1 MAQQTLNAG
10 SPPIVWSTV
19 EDAFTKINANFDE
32 LYGSIGGPGGVLD
45 FTSLSTDIKPSSSEV
60 YDLGSPTARWRDLY
74 LAGSSLY
81 LGSAQ
86 ITADGAGIVNLPLG
100 TTVNGEL
107 IINPSE
113 TAFKTITVSGQ
124 SNIVADS
131 FEDTLTVAS
140 GTGIALT
147 TNAGTDTLTIANS
160 GVTGLAGTVGQ
171 IGVSAATGSVTLTN
185 LGVTSLT
192 GTVGGIGVSAA
203 AGSVTLTNLG
213 VKQIVGTASQIGV
226 TGDGTG
232 IVTITNLA
240 PASPTFRFIVV
251 DGATLQPVSADNIS
265 DTLNLISG
273 PGLTI
278 TKDTATDTLTFSVNS
293 NLDIRGS
300 VFADDSTMLVD
311 ATNGVLRGNFIGS
324 VFADDSSQLIDGNTA
339 TVYGNIEATTLRTSE
354 EKIALGENAGLNQ
367 AYRAVAIGASAGS
380 EDQGIRAVAIG
391 GQAGELRQSNY
402 GVAVGASAAYFEQ
415 GDSAVAIGD
424 NAGQS
429 SQGDYAIAVGHY
441 AGHNN
446 QSANSIILNASGAI
460 LNGAAAGFF
469 VNPIR
474 STATAT
480 GPVMYNPTTKELFYN
495 TVLEFAGSLISTNDS
510 SGITV
515 DVQTTFNTDV
525 TFDNDIAVNG
535 QVTIGGDLI
544 INGTTTTINSVT
556 LTVDD
561 KNIELGSTV
570 SPTDV
575 TADGGGITLK
585 GSTDKSFTYVNA
597 TGLWTANIGV
607 AATSFTGA
615 AATATTAST
624 AASVGYLG
632 VPASA
637 TTTSATLAIGDVGK
651 HIYVTT
657 DGQTITIPANSAVPY
672 PIGTAISFVAG
683 PSPVVTLSIANNDT
697 MYLAGTGT
705 TGTRTLAAHGMAT
718 AIKVAATTW
727 YINGSG
733 LT

>member
-32 LYGSIGGPGGVLD
+32 LYGSIGGPGGILD

-100 TTVNGEL
+100 TTVNGQL
-107 IINPSE
+107 IIDPAN
-113 TAFKTITVSGQ
+113 TAFKTFSVAGQ
-124 SNIVADS
+124 SDIVADS
-131 FEDTLTVAS
+131 VIDTLTVAS

-185 LGVTSLT
+185 LGVTSLA
-192 GTVGGIGVSAA
+192 GTVGGIGVSAST
-203 AGSVTLTNLG
+203 GSITLTNLG
-213 VKQIVGTASQIGV
+213 VKQIVGTPSQIGV

-251 DGATLQPVSADNIS
+251 DNETLQPVSADNIS

-273 PGLTI
+273 NGLTI

-293 NLDIRGS
+293 SLDIKGS
-300 VFADDSTMLVD
+300 VFGDDSSIIVDGTENKIYATGGFVGNLTGNVIGNVTGNIIGNIIGDVKGSLFGDDST
-311 ATNGVLRGNFIGS
+311 AIING
-324 VFADDSSQLIDGNTA
+324 ID
-339 TVYGNIEATTLRTSE
+339 
-354 EKIALGENAGLNQ
+354 
-367 AYRAVAIGASAGS
+367 
-380 EDQGIRAVAIG
+380 
-391 GQAGELRQSNY
+391 
-402 GVAVGASAAYFEQ
+402 
-415 GDSAVAIGD
+415 
-424 NAGQS
+424 
-429 SQGDYAIAVGHY
+429 
-441 AGHNN
+441 
-446 QSANSIILNASGAI
+446 
-460 LNGAAAGFF
+460 
-469 VNPIR
+469 
-474 STATAT
+474 
-480 GPVMYNPTTKELFYN
+480 N
-495 TVLEFAGSLISTNDS
+495 TVTGTTVTGGAVRLTGGTISTSDS
-510 SGITV
+510 SGIAVTV
-515 DVQTTFNTDV
+515 ATTFNSDV
-525 TFDNDIAVNG
+525 TVENELTVNG
-535 QVTIGGDLI
+535 QVTIGGELI
-544 INGTTTTINSVT
+544 IGGSLIVNGTTTTINSVT

-570 SPTDV
+570 SPTDA

-585 GSTDKSFTYVNA
+585 GSTDKTFNYVNS

-615 AATATTAST
+615 AAIATTAST
-624 AASVGYLG
+624 AASVGYMG
-632 VPASA
+632 IPQSA
-637 TTTSATLAIGDVGK
+637 TATTATLAIGDAGK

-657 DGQTITIPANSAVPY
+657 NTQTITIPANSVVPY
-672 PIGTAISFVAG
+672 PIGTAITFVAG
-683 PSPVVTLSIANNDT
+683 PSATTMTIANNDT
-697 MYLAGTGT
+697 MYLVGVGTSGS
-705 TGTRTLAAHGMAT
+705 RTLAAYGTAT
-718 AIKVAATTW
+718 AIKVASTTW
-727 YINGSG
+727 FINGSG

>member
-60 YDLGSPTARWRDLY
+60 YDLGSPTARWRNLY
-74 LAGSSLY
+74 LAGSGLY
-81 LGSAQ
+81 VGSAQ
-86 ITADGAGIVNLPLG
+86 ITADGAGILNLPLG
-100 TTVNGEL
+100 ATVNGEL

-140 GTGIALT
+140 GTGISLT
-147 TNAGTDTLTIANS
+147 TNATTDTLTIANS
-160 GVTGLAGTVGQ
+160 GVTGLTGTVGQ

-273 PGLTI
+273 AGLTI
-278 TKDTATDTLTFSVNS
+278 AKDTATDTLTFSVNS
-293 NLDIRGS
+293 NLDINGS
-300 VFADDSTMLVD
+300 VFSDGSTMLVD
-311 ATNGVLRGNFIGS
+311 GS
-324 VFADDSSQLIDGNTA
+324 GGRIVGD
-339 TVYGNIEATTLRTSE
+339 VYTSVLRTSE
-354 EKIALGENAGLNQ
+354 TKIALGENAGSITQGNNATAVGWLAGYNNQ
-367 AYRAVAIGASAGS
+367 GTAAVAFGRESGEIN
-380 EDQGIRAVAIG
+380 QGQYA
-391 GQAGELRQSNY
+391 
-402 GVAVGASAAYFEQ
+402 VAVGPGAGYTGQ
-415 GDSAVAIGD
+415 GADAIAIGYNAGLTSQGASAVAIGSL
-424 NAGQS
+424 AGQT
-429 SQGDYAIAVGHY
+429 SQP
-441 AGHNN
+441 
-446 QSANSIILNASGAI
+446 ANTIILNASGSAV
-460 LNGAAAGFF
+460 NGVAAQTNSFY

-474 STATAT
+474 TTANGT
-480 GPVMYNPTTKELFYN
+480 PLMYNSTTKEITYSN
-495 TVLEFAGSLISTNDS
+495 VLEFIGSTISTSDS
-510 SGITV
+510 SGLTV
-515 DVQTTFNTDV
+515 DVQTTFNSDV
-525 TFDNDIAVNG
+525 TIDNELT
-535 QVTIGGDLI
+535 VTGNLI
-544 INGTTTTINSVT
+544 VNGTTTTINSVT

-561 KNIELGSTV
+561 KNIELGSTG

-585 GSTDKSFTYVNA
+585 GSTDKTFTYVNS

-624 AASVGYLG
+624 AASVGYMG
-632 VPASA
+632 IPQSA
-637 TTTSATLAIGDVGK
+637 TATTATLVIGDAGK
-651 HIYVTT
+651 HIYVNTS
-657 DGQTITIPANSAVPY
+657 GQTITIPANASVAY
-672 PIGTAISFVAG
+672 PIGTAITFVAG
-683 PSPVVTLSIANNDT
+683 PSASSVIIAIATDT
-697 MYLAGTGT
+697 MYLVGAGTSGS
-705 TGTRTLAAHGMAT
+705 RTLAAYGTAT

-727 YINGSG
+727 FINGSG

>member
-45 FTSLSTDIKPSSSEV
+45 FTSLSTSIIPSASEV
-60 YDLGSPTARWRDLY
+60 FDLGSPTFRWRDLY

-86 ITADGAGIVNLPLG
+86 ITADGAGVVNLPLG
-100 TTVNGEL
+100 TTVNGQL
-107 IINPSE
+107 IINPTN
-113 TAFKTITVSGQ
+113 TAFKTFSVAGQ
-124 SNIVADS
+124 ADIVAES
-131 FEDTLTVAS
+131 VVDTLTVAS

-147 TNAGTDTLTIANS
+147 TNASTDTLTITNS
-160 GVTGLAGTVGQ
+160 GVTGLTGTAGQ
-171 IGVSAATGSVTLTN
+171 IAVSAATGSVTLTN

-192 GTVGGIGVSAA
+192 GTAGGIGVSAA
-203 AGSVTLTNLG
+203 SGSVTLTNLG

-273 PGLTI
+273 AGLTI
-278 TKDTATDTLTFSVNS
+278 TKDTATDTLTFSVDS

-324 VFADDSSQLIDGNTA
+324 VFADDSSQIIDGNSF

-354 EKIALGENAGLNQ
+354 ARISLGDGAGSATAGVAIAIGQAAGGINQSVTGIGIGFSAGGTNQGTAAVGIGTQAGETDQGN
-367 AYRAVAIGASAGS
+367 YAVAIGSEAGQLQ
-380 EDQGIRAVAIG
+380 QGQYAVAIG
-391 GQAGELRQSNY
+391 RKAGETTQP
-402 GVAVGASAAYFEQ
+402 
-415 GDSAVAIGD
+415 
-424 NAGQS
+424 AG
-429 SQGDYAIAVGHY
+429 
-441 AGHNN
+441 
-446 QSANSIILNASGAI
+446 SIIINASGAA
-460 LNGAAAGFF
+460 LNGAAAGFY

-474 STATAT
+474 SLAAGRIAVYETSGFEVGYT
-480 GPVMYNPTTKELFYN
+480 N
-495 TVLEFAGSLISTNDS
+495 LEINGSTLSTNDS
-510 SGITV
+510 SGIVV
-515 DVQTTFNTDV
+515 DVLTTFQSDV
-525 TFDNDIAVNG
+525 VVENDLTVAGNLIVNG
-535 QVTIGGDLI
+535 S
-544 INGTTTTINSVT
+544 TTTINSVT

-561 KNIELGSTV
+561 KNIELGSTA

-585 GSTDKSFTYVNA
+585 GTTDKTFTYENS

-632 VPASA
+632 VPQSAVA
-637 TTTSATLAIGDVGK
+637 TTGTLGISDIGK
-651 HIYVTT
+651 HIYVDTA
-657 DGQTITIPANSAVPY
+657 GQTITIPANSSVAY
-672 PIGTAISFVAG
+672 PIGSALSFIAG
-683 PSPVVTLSIANNDT
+683 PSATTVSIAITTDT

-718 AIKVAATTW
+718 AVKVAATVW
-727 YINGSG
+727 YINGTG

>member
-32 LYGSIGGPGGVLD
+32 LYGSIGGPGGILD

-100 TTVNGEL
+100 TTVNGQL
-107 IINPSE
+107 IIDPAN
-113 TAFKTITVSGQ
+113 TAFKTFSVAGQ
-124 SNIVADS
+124 SDIVADS
-131 FEDTLTVAS
+131 VIDTLTVAS

-185 LGVTSLT
+185 LGVTSLA

-203 AGSVTLTNLG
+203 TGSITLTNLG

-251 DGATLQPVSADNIS
+251 DNETLQPVSADNIS

-273 PGLTI
+273 NGLTI

-293 NLDIRGS
+293 SLDIKGS
-300 VFADDSTMLVD
+300 VFGDDSSIIVDGTENKIYATGGFVGNLTGNVIGNVTGNIIGNIIGDVKGSLFGDDST
-311 ATNGVLRGNFIGS
+311 AIING
-324 VFADDSSQLIDGNTA
+324 ID
-339 TVYGNIEATTLRTSE
+339 
-354 EKIALGENAGLNQ
+354 
-367 AYRAVAIGASAGS
+367 
-380 EDQGIRAVAIG
+380 
-391 GQAGELRQSNY
+391 
-402 GVAVGASAAYFEQ
+402 
-415 GDSAVAIGD
+415 
-424 NAGQS
+424 
-429 SQGDYAIAVGHY
+429 
-441 AGHNN
+441 
-446 QSANSIILNASGAI
+446 
-460 LNGAAAGFF
+460 
-469 VNPIR
+469 
-474 STATAT
+474 
-480 GPVMYNPTTKELFYN
+480 N
-495 TVLEFAGSLISTNDS
+495 TVTGTTVTGGAVRLTGGTISTSDS
-510 SGITV
+510 SGIAVTV
-515 DVQTTFNTDV
+515 ATTFNSDV
-525 TFDNDIAVNG
+525 TVENELTVNG
-535 QVTIGGDLI
+535 QVTIGGELI
-544 INGTTTTINSVT
+544 IGGSLIVNGTTTTINSVT

-570 SPTDV
+570 SPTDA

-585 GSTDKSFTYVNA
+585 GSTDKTFNYVNS

-615 AATATTAST
+615 AAIATTAST
-624 AASVGYLG
+624 AASVGYMG
-632 VPASA
+632 IPQSA
-637 TTTSATLAIGDVGK
+637 TATTATLAIGDAGK

-657 DGQTITIPANSAVPY
+657 NTQTITIPANSVVPY
-672 PIGTAISFVAG
+672 PIGTAITFVAG
-683 PSPVVTLSIANNDT
+683 PSATTMTIANNDT
-697 MYLAGTGT
+697 MYLVGVGTSGS
-705 TGTRTLAAHGMAT
+705 RTLAAYGTAT
-718 AIKVAATTW
+718 AIKVASTTW
-727 YINGSG
+727 FINGSG